1 MRPGLGREGVA
12 VSRAAWWRG
21 AFWACALAVLV
32 LALMPP
38 TPRMPSTGWDKSN
51 HLLAFGTLALL
62 GRRAWPRRAVA
73 WLAGLLL
80 AYGGLIEI
88 LQSFTPDR
96 SAEWAD
102 LLADALGIGCG
113 LALAGLLAWRPGGRR
128 AGPAAPLRPST
139 PSPPPVQAAPD
150 RRGP

>member
-1 MRPGLGREGVA
+1 MPKLMI
-12 VSRAAWWRG
+12 RG

-38 TPRMPSTGWDKSN
+38 TPHMPTTGWDKSN
-51 HLLAFGTLALL
+51 HLLAFSTLAVL
-62 GRRAWPRRAVA
+62 GLWSWPGRTVAVLVA
-73 WLAGLLL
+73 LL

-102 LLADALGIGCG
+102 LLADGLGLLVGT
-113 LALAGLLAWRPGGRR
+113 LVVWLLAWLPAGRR
-128 AGPAAPLRPST
+128 PESRI
-139 PSPPPVQAAPD
+139 
-150 RRGP
+150 RR